1 MLALLSPAK
10 TLRTL
15 ESPPTGVVSQPR
27 LQKDIQ
33 ALLKVARPLS
43 SQALQDLMHISED
56 LGDLNRERFA
66 KLKFPFTQDNAH
78 PAGFAFDGDVYRGL
92 EAETLSE
99 KELNW
104 AQDHLRI
111 LSGLYGVLRPL
122 DLMQPYRLEM
132 GTKLEH
138 PRGKNLYHFWKG
150 TVAPSL
156 AEDLGDGVI
165 LNLASNEYFKAVDK
179 KTLAAR
185 IVTPVFRDKKDGKSR
200 VVSFYAK
207 RARGAMARWFVENR
221 VADPEQL
228 KESRVMGY
236 RFDPKQSKGDSW
248 VFERKQPPPKS

>member
-78 PAGFAFDGDVYRGL
+78 PAVFAFDGDVYRGL

-99 KELNW
+99 KELHW

-122 DLMQPYRLEM
+122 DLMQHYRLEM
-132 GTKLEH
+132 RTKLEN
-138 PRGKNLYHFWKG
+138 PRGKNLYHF
-150 TVAPSL
+150 L
-156 AEDLGDGVI
+156 
-165 LNLASNEYFKAVDK
+165 K
-179 KTLAAR
+179 KRKPAMRLEESDVKT
-185 IVTPVFRDKKDGKSR
+185 IFR
-200 VVSFYAK
+200 
-207 RARGAMARWFVENR
+207 
-221 VADPEQL
+221 
-228 KESRVMGY
+228 
-236 RFDPKQSKGDSW
+236 
-248 VFERKQPPPKS
+248 